1 MVVKKDLSI
10 ASLKYGH
17 YLRAVA
23 NSFTFRKQYIN
34 VHPNHRCQNIAFP
47 SVRKSRRDRERKQAA
62 KCDVKKKNPSSGTLC
77 SCISLQLLILSAIYM
92 VFLEIISYRPRRQCK
107 SFKSPTLNSKGFDYQ
122 SMFRRTNSYLYQLLL
137 CLINE
142 QGRRLSLRA
151 SYKFKPLKQSK

>member
-1 MVVKKDLSI
+1 M
-10 ASLKYGH
+10 A
-17 YLRAVA
+17 
-23 NSFTFRKQYIN
+23 
-34 VHPNHRCQNIAFP
+34 
-47 SVRKSRRDRERKQAA
+47 
-62 KCDVKKKNPSSGTLC
+62 
-77 SCISLQLLILSAIYM
+77 
-92 VFLEIISYRPRRQCK
+92 FLEIVSYRPRRQCK